1 MPTKTSSRHA
11 KVVVTADAIL
21 RPETL
26 SGETWLVHGFS
37 TRLAPGGKTGATKGL
52 GFNLGLIEG
61 ANAGVVER
69 NRAEFVRAITSE
81 RKSGGAPRWEMVS
94 VKQVHSDII
103 HVVRIAP
110 SAQLAGDG
118 LITNV
123 PGLLLSIKTADC
135 LPILLADPE
144 HRAVGAFH
152 AGWRGTLARIVEKG
166 VGAMRQE
173 FESDPSKMKAAIGP
187 GIHSCCYEVS
197 EDLRDQFESQ
207 FAYAADLFVEHFD
220 VDPVRQKY
228 PMLFLNARAP
238 GHAEVS
244 KQTHL
249 DLVAANQR
257 QLLDAGVREE
267 SISISPFCTSCNTD
281 LLFSHRA
288 ERGKTGRMMAA
299 VGIVALR

>member
-1 MPTKTSSRHA
+1 MPGKTQARRSNA
-11 KVVVTADAIL
+11 LADAIL
-21 RPETL
+21 HAETL
-26 SGETWLVHGFS
+26 NGESWLVHGFS
-37 TRLAPGGKTGATKGL
+37 TRRSPGKKAATGM

-61 ANAGVVER
+61 ASPRVVSR
-69 NRAEFVRAITSE
+69 NRAEFINAVTASHKRG
-81 RKSGGAPRWEMVS
+81 RAPRWVLVS
-94 VKQVHSDII
+94 AKQVHSDII
-103 HVVRIAP
+103 HAVRSAP
-110 SAQLAGDG
+110 KAQLAGDG
-118 LITNV
+118 LITNI

-135 LPILLADPE
+135 LPVLLADSE

-166 VGAMRQE
+166 VGAMRRE
-173 FESDPSKMKAAIGP
+173 FGSDPAKMKAAIGP

-197 EDLRDQFESQ
+197 DELRDQFESQ

-238 GHAEVS
+238 GHVEVS

-249 DLVAANQR
+249 VLVAANRR
-257 QLLDAGVREE
+257 QLLDAGLRPEN
-267 SISISPFCTSCNTD
+267 ISVSPLCTACNID

-299 VGIVALR
+299 VGIVS

>member
-1 MPTKTSSRHA
+1 MPGKTQARRS
-11 KVVVTADAIL
+11 KVLADAIL
-21 RPETL
+21 HAETL
-26 SGETWLVHGFS
+26 NGESWLVHGFS
-37 TRLAPGGKTGATKGL
+37 TRLSPVKKARGTGM

-61 ANAGVVER
+61 ASPRMVSR
-69 NRAEFVRAITSE
+69 NRAEFIKAVTASTKRVR
-81 RKSGGAPRWEMVS
+81 APRWELVS
-94 VKQVHSDII
+94 AKQVHSDII
-103 HVVRIAP
+103 HLLRSEP
-110 SAQLAGDG
+110 KAQLAGDG

-135 LPILLADPE
+135 LPVLLADPAN
-144 HRAVGAFH
+144 RAVGAFH

-166 VGAMRQE
+166 VGAMRRE
-173 FESDPSKMKAAIGP
+173 FGSDPAKMKAAIGP

-197 EDLRDQFESQ
+197 EELRDQFESQ

-249 DLVAANQR
+249 DLVAANRR
-257 QLLDAGVREE
+257 QLLDAGLREE
-267 SISISPFCTSCNTD
+267 NIWVSPLCTACNTD

-299 VGIVALR
+299 VGIVSKR

>member
-1 MPTKTSSRHA
+1 MPTKTQSRGTTKKA
-11 KVVVTADAIL
+11 PTDAIL
-21 RPETL
+21 RAETL
-26 SGETWLVHGFS
+26 LGESWLVHGFS
-37 TRLAPGGKTGATKGL
+37 TRLFRGKKAGGA
-52 GFNLGLIEG
+52 GFGFTLGLVEG
-61 ANAGVVER
+61 AGPKVVER
-69 NRAEFVRAITSE
+69 NRAEFARAITSE
-81 RKSGGAPRWEMVS
+81 RKSGRAQRWKMVS
-94 VKQVHSDII
+94 VKQIHSDII
-103 HVVRIAP
+103 HVLRSAR
-110 SAQLAGDG
+110 SAQFAGDG

-135 LPILLADPE
+135 LPILLADPD

-173 FESDPSKMKAAIGP
+173 FGTVPAKLKAAIGP

-197 EDLRDQFESQ
+197 EELRDQFESQ

-249 DLVAANQR
+249 DLVAANRR
-257 QLLDAGVREE
+257 QLLEAGV
-267 SISISPFCTSCNTD
+267 SGDNISISPLCTSCNTD

-288 ERGKTGRMMAA
+288 ERGNTGRMMAA
-299 VGIVALR
+299 VGIVRQG